1 MSLVPKPFHEL
12 LKMHFIIPPYQRGYR
27 WESRQV
33 EELLDDLLDFVKS
46 MKSKR
51 NRNNEGREP
60 YYCLQPIAVVS
71 HPKNVDTYF
80 VVDGQQRLTTIYIL
94 MHYLSKNSDYEY
106 PVYEFSL
113 PSRDIQN
120 EYLAKLEFM
129 EDDKKYID
137 NIDNF
142 YVKKAYSTIVAWFSR
157 DGHDRYKGKI

>member
-1 MSLVPKPFHEL
+1 M
-12 LKMHFIIPPYQRGYR
+12 
-27 WESRQV
+27 
-33 EELLDDLLDFVKS
+33 
-46 MKSKR
+46 
-51 NRNNEGREP
+51 
-60 YYCLQPIAVVS
+60 VS

-142 YVKKAYSTIVAWFSR
+142 YVKK
-157 DGHDRYKGKI
+157 